1 MSTTVARLSI
11 LMINGYRRATAGRPP
26 SCRYW
31 PSCSEYTREAIEV
44 HGAARGGVLGAR
56 RLLRCNPWGGHGHDP
71 VPGAVNVHS
80 PGSEYGVSDQ
90 ERSRVG

>member
-1 MSTTVARLSI
+1 MSAVARLAVF
-11 LMINGYRRATAGRPP
+11 MINGYRRATASRPP

-71 VPGAVNVHS
+71 VPGAVNTHS
-80 PGSEYGVSDQ
+80 LRGEYGVSDQ
-90 ERSRVG
+90 ELSHVG

>member
-1 MSTTVARLSI
+1 MSAVARLAVF
-11 LMINGYRRATAGRPP
+11 MINGYRRVTAGRPP

-44 HGAARGGVLGAR
+44 HGATTGALLGAR

-71 VPGAVNVHS
+71 VPGTGNVYS
-80 PGSEYGVSDQ
+80 LRGENSAPDQ
-90 ERSRVG
+90 ELSHVG